1 MAATGL
7 DRAIQEW
14 WAATAA
20 LSAII
25 PPERVA
31 TEIMQSN
38 EDDAEATN
46 DADND
51 DFFDPCV
58 VLRITTEP
66 HWRTN
71 TGRGYQST
79 VRLMTM
85 AIDYDT
91 AHDVA
96 QQVLASWTD
105 QTFQGSGSL
114 ISWCR
119 PTGEI
124 DATQDEQTQ
133 VWMFT
138 VPLQMNHSGV

>member
-1 MAATGL
+1 MALTGL

-14 WAATAA
+14 WAATPSLAT
-20 LSAII
+20 LI

-31 TEIMQSN
+31 TEIMQSTEADSEEVN
-38 EDDAEATN
+38 DEDD
-46 DADND
+46 D
-51 DFFDPCV
+51 DFFDPCI

-79 VRLMTM
+79 VRVMAM
-85 AIDYDT
+85 AIDYDF

-96 QQVLASWTD
+96 QEMLTQWTD
-105 QTFQGSGSL
+105 KGFQGSGSL
-114 ISWCR
+114 ISLCQ

-124 DATQDEQTQ
+124 DASQDEQTQ
-133 VWMFT
+133 VWMIT
-138 VPLQMNHSGV
+138 VPLRMNHSGV

>member
-14 WAATAA
+14 WAATPA
-20 LSAII
+20 LSILI

-31 TEIMQSN
+31 TEIMQSS

-79 VRLMTM
+79 VRMMMM
-85 AIDYDT
+85 AINYDT

-105 QTFQGSGSL
+105 QSFQGSGSL
-114 ISWCR
+114 ISLCQ

-138 VPLQMNHSGV
+138 VPLKMNHSGV